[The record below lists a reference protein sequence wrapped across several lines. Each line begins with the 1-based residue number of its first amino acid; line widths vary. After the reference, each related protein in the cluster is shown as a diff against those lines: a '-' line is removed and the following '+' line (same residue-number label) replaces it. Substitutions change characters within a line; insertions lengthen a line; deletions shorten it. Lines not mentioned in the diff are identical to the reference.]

1 MRAHHVVP
9 PLRRLRLGHGPS
21 VAGRPEGLDPASVPP
36 FGSRDRRPWAIDC
49 GLTSRRNSARSGEE
63 RRPKDSMT
71 TSAPSID
78 REEGPAALGRRLAKH
93 YRRIAQRTVEEAR
106 IRGFAFTTMP
116 PEGLE
121 ALAAEAQRWGFV
133 VTFEMRRGFAQAMV
147 RAGSP
152 SGPGRAR

>member
-1 MRAHHVVP
+1 
-9 PLRRLRLGHGPS
+9 
-21 VAGRPEGLDPASVPP
+21 
-36 FGSRDRRPWAIDC
+36 
-49 GLTSRRNSARSGEE
+49 
-63 RRPKDSMT
+63 MT

-93 YRRIAQRTVEEAR
+93 YRRVAQRTVEEAR

-152 SGPGRAR
+152 SGTGRARRRIIGRVRTATTKIATATAATDAPPAVPA